1 MTDSCNKCILKQCL
15 FDWLKK
21 VFSREELIILVIIV
35 GAALLLR
42 IVVTIPG
49 LGDLPDHFS
58 RPDTPGYVRP
68 ALGLAAGWGYAEPG
82 SAVLETSRPP
92 GFPMFLAFFFSLLGE
107 TYLLPVLTLC
117 LLGAL
122 TCVPV
127 FLVGRYFGGSR
138 IGYLAAALLACNLT
152 AVVNSPMLLS
162 DTLYGF
168 VTAWQLFFFTRF
180 YFKREARFFIFAM
193 LLAGLGTLIRP
204 IGSAWLIPGLF
215 LCFIQPEIKLAGK
228 IKIAALGACAFLVVI
243 APWMT
248 RNKLIGAG
256 FSIDSNTGSMYHQ
269 NGAMLLSKV
278 NGTSYEAEK
287 QKILKELDKTFAD
300 HEKYPDIA
308 SRQQYRVNK
317 FKELILKHPIAY
329 FSMHFR
335 PAALLPD
342 ASRFFELLGLTSGG
356 RGTLDVIHKKGI
368 IAGVKHYFGDRIWLL
383 FLLLPALIIPAV
395 TYVGCLM
402 QLVIWVCRKKVYLV
416 FFFLAFVEYFFFL
429 PGPITVPRYQIPAL
443 PLMVVMAAI
452 SIWSGYIWALDY
464 YQRKLNNQLSEELI
478 KSNTV

>member
-1 MTDSCNKCILKQCL
+1 MTDSCNKCILEQCL

-21 VFSREELIILVIIV
+21 VFSRKEFIILGIIV
-35 GAALLLR
+35 GVALLLR
-42 IVVTIPG
+42 IAVAIPG

-82 SAVLETSRPP
+82 STALETSRPP
-92 GFPMFLAFFFSLLGE
+92 GFPMFLAFFFSLFGE
-107 TYLLPVLTLC
+107 NYLLPVLTLC

-127 FLVGRYFGGSR
+127 FLAGRYFGGSR
-138 IGYLAAALLACNLT
+138 IGYLAAALLGCNLT

-180 YFKREARFFIFAM
+180 YFKRETRFFIFAM
-193 LLAGLGTLIRP
+193 LLAGFGTLIRP
-204 IGSAWLIPGLF
+204 IGSAWLVPGLF
-215 LCFIQPEIKLAGK
+215 LCLIQPEMKLAK
-228 IKIAALGACAFLVVI
+228 KVKIAVLGACAFLVVI
-243 APWMT
+243 VPWMT

-287 QKILKELDKTFAD
+287 QKILKDLDKTFAD

-317 FKELILKHPIAY
+317 FKELVLKHPIAY

-335 PAALLPD
+335 LAALLPD
-342 ASRFFELLGLTSGG
+342 ASRFFELMGLTSGG
-356 RGTLDVIHKKGI
+356 RGTLDVIHQKGI
-368 IAGVKHYFGDRIWLL
+368 IAGVKHYFGDQIWLL

-395 TYVGCLM
+395 TYAACLT
-402 QLVIWVCRKKVYLV
+402 QLIIWICRKKVYLI

-429 PGPITVPRYQIPAL
+429 PGPITVPRYQIPAM

-452 SIWSGYIWALDY
+452 AIWRGYTWALDH
-464 YQRKLNNQLSEELI
+464 YQRKRDQESL
-478 KSNTV
+478 